1 MSESQL
7 PMVSIDDVSE
17 DDRPSRVA
25 AANDKRRHN
34 RVPVEVDIDFSSE
47 SNFYNGFTENIS
59 EGGVFVATYEL
70 KPMGEKVTMKFRLP
84 DSEETIECEGEV
96 RWIRVANQDTPDV
109 SPGLGL
115 QFVNMSPELQARV
128 DAFIRERE
136 PMFFDD

>member
-96 RWIRVANQDTPDV
+96 RWIRVANQDTPD
-109 SPGLGL
+109 
-115 QFVNMSPELQARV
+115 
-128 DAFIRERE
+128 
-136 PMFFDD
+136 